1 MEILSPSPPPSPR
14 PLLRCGGRREQHHGE
29 AWVHVA
35 VGRSPEKTLGL
46 LRWALRRFGCGR
58 IALLHVHQPSPV
70 IPTLLGKIPAAQAT
84 EELVLSHR
92 ESEKEEMNKM
102 LHTYLAFCHR
112 AQVQTRLLV
121 TENDQIHYGILTLV
135 DQYRITKLIMGSTPD
150 NCFKLKYGKESLMAS
165 NAPAF
170 CQIWFVWRGRHIWT
184 REASAATDN
193 AAPVHYRDDVITTKR
208 IRFSSYNNN
217 TGPVL
222 DEGYLA
228 REALTTVDLNQ
239 GIVSDY
245 DRSNDYEANHFNS
258 LSMSDWQDDTE
269 SALNSTFW
277 SDSSVHID
285 TLQLYSKE
293 VLARNAKQV
302 MMEADRSRKEAF
314 AELMKRKE
322 TESKAASA
330 FAKIKDS
337 DYAKKHE
344 MKMREELEVVLVAKR
359 KQHEDL
365 IKNKERAVSGLDSS
379 MRRLAILDA
388 HAEKIKL
395 WIDEFSEELEVIQS
409 SIESLCQKKL
419 KMQKRETRHI
429 DLDKECTYSHAT
441 LSNCVSNAFGD
452 NLYSFREFTMSDMQ
466 SATCNFSESFKIWS
480 QGRGCVYKGEI
491 MNRTVMIYKLLCHS
505 IESVSQFQQE
515 VYILSK
521 VRHPHLVTL
530 VGACPEALC
539 LAYEYLPNGSLHDR
553 LFSRCNSRHLPW
565 KIRARIVSEI
575 SDALL
580 FLHSCKPQMIV
591 HGNLKLEN
599 ILLDTECHC
608 KIADFGVSRLFT
620 DDMKDYPSGGSEL
633 KGSFPYADPEYKRSK
648 VVTPK
653 SDVYYFG
660 IVILQL
666 LTGKQEPA
674 GLAGEVRRAMSCGK
688 LSSVLDPTAGQWSM
702 EVAGRLAEL
711 GLRCSEDSSRGRPDL
726 THETVRELEQL
737 HLMREERAPSSFL
750 CPIMQEIMHDPQ
762 VCADGVTYE
771 GWAIRERMETGQGTA
786 PLNNLKLEHLNL
798 TPNHALRF
806 AIQDWLRH
814 PR

>member
-121 TENDQIHYGILTLV
+121 TENDQIHYGILSLV
-135 DQYRITKLIMGSTPD
+135 DQYRITKLVMGSTPD
-150 NCFKLKYGKESLMAS
+150 NYFKLKYGKESLMAS

-193 AAPVHYRDDVITTKR
+193 AAPVQYRDDVITTKR

-293 VLARNAKQV
+293 VLARNARQV
-302 MMEADRSRKEAF
+302 MMEAHRSRKEAF

-337 DYAKKHE
+337 DSAKKHE
-344 MKMREELEVVLVAKR
+344 MKMREELEVVLVATR

-379 MRRLAILDA
+379 KRRLAILDA

-395 WIDEFSEELEVIQS
+395 RIDEFSEELEVIQS

-419 KMQKRETRHI
+419 KMQ
-429 DLDKECTYSHAT
+429 
-441 LSNCVSNAFGD
+441 N
-452 NLYSFREFTMSDMQ
+452 FREFTMSDMQ

-505 IESVSQFQQE
+505 IESVRQFQQE

-539 LAYEYLPNGSLHDR
+539 FAYEYLPNGTLHDR

-608 KIADFGVSRLFT
+608 KIADFGVSWLFT

-648 VVTPK
+648 VLTPK

-711 GLRCSEDSSRGRPDL
+711 GLRCSEDSSRDRPDL

-786 PLNNLKLEHLNL
+786 PLNNLKLEQLNL

>member
-441 LSNCVSNAFGD
+441 LSNCASNAFGD

-648 VVTPK
+648 VLTPK

-711 GLRCSEDSSRGRPDL
+711 GLRCSEDSSRDRPDL

>member
-1 MEILSPSPPPSPR
+1 MEIQSPSPPPSPC
-14 PLLRCGGRREQHHGE
+14 PLLRCRGRREQHHGE

-46 LRWALRRFGCGR
+46 IRWALRRFGCGR

-92 ESEKEEMNKM
+92 ESEKEEMNKI
-102 LHTYLAFCHR
+102 LHTYFAFCHK

-121 TENDQIHYGILTLV
+121 TENDQIHDGILSLV
-135 DQYRITKLIMGSTPD
+135 DQYRITKLIMGSAPD

-170 CQIWFVWRGRHIWT
+170 CQIWFVWRGKHIWT
-184 REASAATDN
+184 REASAAADN
-193 AAPVHYRDDVITTKR
+193 ATPVQYQDDVMTTKR
-208 IRFSSYNNN
+208 IRFSSYTNN
-217 TGPVL
+217 TGPIL

-228 REALTTVDLNQ
+228 CEALTTVDLDQ
-239 GIVSDY
+239 GVVSDY
-245 DRSNDYEANHFNS
+245 DRSNDYEAFGAHEANHFNS
-258 LSMSDWQDDTE
+258 MSMSDWQDDTE
-269 SALNSTFW
+269 AALNLTFW
-277 SDSSVHID
+277 SDSSVHVD

-293 VLARNAKQV
+293 LLARNVKQV

-314 AELMKRKE
+314 VELMKRKE
-322 TESKAASA
+322 MESKAVSA
-330 FAKIKDS
+330 FAKTKDS
-337 DYAKKHE
+337 DSAKKHE
-344 MKMREELEVVLVAKR
+344 MKMREELEVVLVATR

-388 HAEKIKL
+388 HFEKIKL
-395 WIDEFSEELEVIQS
+395 RIDEFSAELEVIQS

-419 KMQKRETRHI
+419 KMQTLENRHI
-429 DLDKECTYSHAT
+429 HQVKGCTYSHAT

-452 NLYSFREFTMSDMQ
+452 DLYNFREFTMLDMQ
-466 SATCNFSESFKIWS
+466 SATCKFSESFKIWS
-480 QGRGCVYKGEI
+480 QGHGCVYKGEI
-491 MNRTVMIYKLLCHS
+491 MNRTVMIYKLHCHS
-505 IESVSQFQQE
+505 IESVRQFQQE

-539 LAYEYLPNGSLHDR
+539 LVYEYLPNGSLHD
-553 LFSRCNSRHLPW
+553 LFSRSNSRPLPW
-565 KIRARIVSEI
+565 KIRARIVAEI
-575 SDALL
+575 SDALV

-608 KIADFGVSRLFT
+608 KIADF
-620 DDMKDYPSGGSEL
+620 
-633 KGSFPYADPEYKRSK
+633 DPEYKRSK
-648 VVTPK
+648 VLTPK

-688 LSSVLDPTAGQWSM
+688 LSTILDPTAGQWPM

-711 GLRCSEDSSRGRPDL
+711 GLRCSEDSSRDRPDL
-726 THETVRELEQL
+726 TPETVRELEQL
-737 HLMREERAPSSFL
+737 HLMRQERAPSSFL
-750 CPIMQEIMHDPQ
+750 CPIMQEVMHDPQ

-814 PR
+814 SR